1 MADKWEFEITY
12 GHIKMF
18 RSYVHGESFTL
29 AVMCA
34 GRRPLGSRNNL
45 SNPAKKNKATELALS
60 HCTSFNQF

>member
-1 MADKWEFEITY
+1 MADKWEFEINY

-34 GRRPLGSRNNL
+34 GRQPLGS
-45 SNPAKKNKATELALS
+45 KTI
-60 HCTSFNQF
+60 